1 MPSPEIL
8 TMRPR
13 MRVLVTG
20 VTGQV
25 GGALVSGLREQAVIV
40 AVDRNRLDLSH
51 ISEIPTTLDQLEPEL
66 IINAA
71 AYTGVD
77 RAEDEQDLAFRINAD
92 APAAIAD
99 WAARRGIPL
108 VHFSTDYVFDGTG
121 DRPWQE
127 DDPVAPLSV
136 YGASKLAGEVAIRA
150 AGGPHLIIRTQW
162 VYAAKGVNFLR
173 TMARLASQRREL
185 RIVTDQYGAP
195 TSARVIA
202 DVVASI
208 IGPNRIPLTE
218 RFHNA
223 GGLIHVAASGE
234 TTWYGFVH
242 AIVDGLKARGVELA
256 VESVAPIRTAEY
268 PTRARRPAN
277 SRLDLTRLRTVFG
290 ISTPT
295 WDEELAVEL
304 DDLAK
309 EMTSSPKHFHS
320 AA

>member
-1 MPSPEIL
+1 MPEIL

-25 GGALVSGLREQAVIV
+25 GGALVSALAERAIIV
-40 AVDRNRLDLSH
+40 AADRHRLDLSH
-51 ISEIPTTLDQLEPEL
+51 INKISTTLDQLDPEL

-77 RAEDEQDLAFRINAD
+77 RAEDERELAFRINAD
-92 APAAIAD
+92 APATIAY
-99 WAARRGIPL
+99 WAADRGVPL
-108 VHFSTDYVFDGTG
+108 LHFSTDYVFDGSG

-127 DDPVAPLSV
+127 SDPVAPLSV
-136 YGASKLAGEVAIRA
+136 YGASKLAGETAIRA

-173 TMARLASQRREL
+173 TIARLASQRREL
-185 RIVTDQYGAP
+185 RIVADQYGAP
-195 TSARVIA
+195 TTARVIA

-208 IGPNRIPLTE
+208 IGPNRIPLAE

-223 GGLIHVAASGE
+223 GGLIHVAASGQ
-234 TTWYGFVH
+234 TTWYGFAH
-242 AIVDGLKARGVELA
+242 AIVDGLMARGVKLA

-277 SRLDLTRLRTVFG
+277 SRLDLTRLRTIFG
-290 ISTPT
+290 IATPT
-295 WDEELAVEL
+295 WNAELAGAL

-309 EMTSSPKHFHS
+309 EMTSSPKHLHP